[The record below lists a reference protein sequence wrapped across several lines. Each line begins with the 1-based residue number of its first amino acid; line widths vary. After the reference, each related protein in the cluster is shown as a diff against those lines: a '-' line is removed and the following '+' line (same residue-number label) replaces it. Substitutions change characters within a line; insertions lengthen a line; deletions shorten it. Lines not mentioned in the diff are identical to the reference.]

1 MSIPYRTRRKMKKTA
16 LFLVVLAVLLA
27 LAAVAFVV
35 YLERYIVYTRQGVV
49 LDMEMDPTISLAG
62 AVEAAPPAEDE
73 PVEIYYNE
81 GENAVAMNKD
91 LEPVWGYYITTE
103 DLVNNI
109 ALCRERIALLESGT
123 AVMIELKNGFGTFNY
138 ETGISSG
145 RITDGIDP
153 QAVSALIQDLNSR
166 NLYVIG
172 RISAFRDRDYGLN
185 HVTQGIYHVNK
196 KGLWPDDQHCY
207 WMNPTNQAVLSYV
220 CQVLTE
226 VKAMGFDEIV
236 LADFKIPGSDKA
248 LFTAD
253 KSEAL
258 ATAAEFIMTT
268 VEPDTFNLSFMV
280 DSAAFQLPGERSR
293 IYLDTVAA
301 ERVGAA
307 VSVTDMEKKDVFLVF
322 VATSADTRYDDYGVL
337 RPLAISDVLG
347 GSRPE

>member
-1 MSIPYRTRRKMKKTA
+1 
-16 LFLVVLAVLLA
+16 
-27 LAAVAFVV
+27 
-35 YLERYIVYTRQGVV
+35 
-49 LDMEMDPTISLAG
+49 
-62 AVEAAPPAEDE
+62 VEAAPPAEDE

-91 LEPVWGYYITTE
+91 LEPIWGYYITTE

>member
-1 MSIPYRTRRKMKKTA
+1 MSIPYRTRRKLKKLA
-16 LFLVVLAVLLA
+16 VFLVVLAVLLA
-27 LAAVAFVV
+27 LAVVAFVV
-35 YLERYIVYTRQGVV
+35 YLERFIIYTRQGVV

-62 AVEAAPPAEDE
+62 AVEAMPPAEDD

-91 LEPVWGYYITTE
+91 LEPVWGYYITTQ

-123 AVMIELKNGFGTFNY
+123 AVMIELKNGFGTYNY
-138 ETGISSG
+138 ATGISG
-145 RITDGIDP
+145 AKVTDGVDT

-185 HVTQGIYHVNK
+185 HVNQGIYHVNR

-207 WMNPTNQAVLSYV
+207 WMDPTNQAVLSYV
-220 CQVLTE
+220 SQVLSE
-226 VKAMGFDEIV
+226 VRTMGFDEIV

-248 LFTAD
+248 LFNGD
-253 KSEAL
+253 KTEAL
-258 ATAAEFIMTT
+258 TKAAEIIMTN
-268 VEPDTFNLSFMV
+268 VEADTFNLSFMV
-280 DSAAFQLPGERSR
+280 DSAAFPLPGERNR
-293 IYLDTVAA
+293 LYLDTVAA

-307 VSVTDMEKKDVFLVF
+307 VSVTEIEKKEVFLVF

-337 RPLAISDVLG
+337 RPLALSDVLG
-347 GSRPE
+347 GSKPE